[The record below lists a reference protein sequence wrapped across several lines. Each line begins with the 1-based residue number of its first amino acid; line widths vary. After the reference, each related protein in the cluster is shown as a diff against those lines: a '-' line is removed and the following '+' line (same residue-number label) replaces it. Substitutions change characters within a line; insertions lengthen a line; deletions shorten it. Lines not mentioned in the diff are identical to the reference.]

1 VTSRGD
7 GSADRPALR
16 EHANFL
22 GAFLR
27 SPFRTGA
34 VAPSSRW
41 LAARMV
47 EDAGLASADT
57 VVELGPGTGA
67 ITRAIVPELGRDTM
81 FVAVEYNPG
90 FADALRRRFPRATV
104 VNDTAERLP
113 ELLAEQGREQ
123 VDCILSS
130 LPFAAFPPGLQRRLL
145 DAAVRALAPGG
156 LFVTYAYV
164 PAAWLAPGRL
174 LRSLLNARFERVG
187 TTPIV
192 WRNLPPAFVYR
203 CLKPGGSRDA
213 PAR

>member
-1 VTSRGD
+1 MSARD
-7 GSADRPALR
+7 AGSSDPRPALR
-16 EHANFL
+16 EHVHFL
-22 GAFLR
+22 SAFLR
-27 SPFRTGA
+27 APFKTGS

-47 EDAGLASADT
+47 QGVGLTSAQT

-67 ITRAIVPELGRDTM
+67 ITRSIVRELGSETL

-90 FADALRRRFPRATV
+90 FAEDLKRRFPRATV

-113 ELLAEQGREQ
+113 ELLAEHGRDAA
-123 VDCILSS
+123 DCILSS

-145 DAAVRALAPGG
+145 DAAYRSLVPGG
-156 LFVTYAYV
+156 WFVTYAYV
-164 PAAWLAPGRL
+164 PAAWLAPGRQLRRL
-174 LRSLLNARFERVG
+174 LTSTFERVE

-203 CLKPGGSRDA
+203 CQREGRP
-213 PAR
+213 

>member
-1 VTSRGD
+1 MHFLDAYLRAPFKT
-7 GSADRPALR
+7 GS
-16 EHANFL
+16 
-22 GAFLR
+22 
-27 SPFRTGA
+27 

-47 EDAGLASADT
+47 KDTGLAGAHT

-67 ITRAIVPELGRDTM
+67 ITRAIVPELGADTL

-90 FADALRRRFPRATV
+90 FAESLKRRFPRATV

-113 ELLAEQGREQ
+113 ELLAEQGRAEA
-123 VDCILSS
+123 DCILSS
-130 LPFAAFPPGLQRRLL
+130 LPFAAFPHGLQCRLL
-145 DAAVRALAPGG
+145 DAAHRSLGPGG

-164 PAAWLAPGRL
+164 PAAWLTTGRQ
-174 LRSLLNARFERVG
+174 LRSLLTRRFERVH

-203 CLKPGGSRDA
+203 CQKEGRS
-213 PAR
+213 

>member
-1 VTSRGD
+1 VTPRGA
-7 GSADRPALR
+7 GSPDPRLPLR
-16 EHANFL
+16 EHAHFL

-27 SPFRTGA
+27 APFKTGS

-47 EDAGLASADT
+47 KDAGLVSART

-67 ITRAIVPELGRDTM
+67 ITRAIVPELSGDSL

-90 FADALRRRFPRATV
+90 FADALKRRFPRATV

-113 ELLAEQGREQ
+113 ELLAEQGRDRA
-123 VDCILSS
+123 DCILSS
-130 LPFAAFPPGLQRRLL
+130 LPFAAFPHGLQRRLL
-145 DAAVRALAPGG
+145 DAAYRSLVPGG

-164 PAAWLAPGRL
+164 PAAWLAPGRQLRGL
-174 LRSLLNARFERVG
+174 LTSRFERVE

-203 CLKPGGSRDA
+203 CRRETA
-213 PAR
+213 HE

>member
-1 VTSRGD
+1 VTPRGAGSSPSR
-7 GSADRPALR
+7 RPLR
-16 EHANFL
+16 EHAHFL

-27 SPFRTGA
+27 APFKTGA

-47 EDAGLASADT
+47 EDVGLASART

-67 ITRAIVPELGRDTM
+67 ITRAIVPELGTTTL

-90 FADALRRRFPRATV
+90 FAAELKRRFPRATV

-113 ELLAEQGREQ
+113 ELLAEQGRERA
-123 VDCILSS
+123 DCVLSS
-130 LPFAAFPPGLQRRLL
+130 LPFAAFPHGLQRRLL
-145 DAAVRALAPGG
+145 DAALRSLVPGG

-164 PAAWLAPGRL
+164 PAAWLKPGRL
-174 LRSLLNARFERVG
+174 LRSLLSSRFERVD

-203 CLKPGGSRDA
+203 CRKRGGDA
-213 PAR
+213 SPP